1 MREEID
7 EVLGDRTTVTA
18 DDLESLHYTEQVNSP
33 AELES
38 LSCQSMWRVFHS
50 TTALNSCLYMYINT
64 VDSA

>member
-33 AELES
+33 AGFES
-38 LSCQSMWRVFHS
+38 LIVVSFNVACFSS
-50 TTALNSCLYMYINT
+50 
-64 VDSA
+64 